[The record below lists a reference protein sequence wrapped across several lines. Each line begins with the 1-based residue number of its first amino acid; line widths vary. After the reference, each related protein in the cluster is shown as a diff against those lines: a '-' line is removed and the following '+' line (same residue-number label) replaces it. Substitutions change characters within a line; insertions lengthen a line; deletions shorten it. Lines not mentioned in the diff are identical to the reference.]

1 MKRYRHRSNC
11 GIVILFLMMTFSIFI
26 AQGMSLAK
34 EKKDSITKNQDTD
47 QDTYVIGS
55 GDTLSIQVWREP
67 NLSGNFTVRPDGK
80 ITFPLINDIK
90 ADGLTPLQL
99 KKVIEK
105 GLTKY
110 ISTPVVTVV
119 VSSAN
124 SKNIYVLGKVNSPG
138 KYPLIGP
145 TTVLQAL
152 AEAGGLAEWAKG
164 DDIVILRNENGKQI
178 KIEFDYDD
186 VSRGKHLEQNIFLK
200 PGDTIVVP

>member
-1 MKRYRHRSNC
+1 MERTAYMS
-11 GIVILFLMMTFSIFI
+11 VTVFFI
-26 AQGMSLAK
+26 AIFFLFSFASPALCDGKSN
-34 EKKDSITKNQDTD
+34 TKNRDD
-47 QDTYVIGS
+47 YVIGA
-55 GDTLSIQVWREP
+55 GDVLSIQVWREP

-80 ITFPLINDIK
+80 ITFPLLNDIK
-90 ADGLTPLQL
+90 ADGLSPLQL
-99 KKVIEK
+99 KKVIED

-119 VSSAN
+119 VSSAR

-138 KYPLIGP
+138 KYPLTGP

-164 DDIVILRNENGKQI
+164 DDIVILRNINGKQV

-186 VSRGKHLEQNIFLK
+186 VSRGKHLEQNILLK

>member
-1 MKRYRHRSNC
+1 MQESEKNSH
-11 GIVILFLMMTFSIFI
+11 ILFLLLVLILFLLQAGCAADRENGAI
-26 AQGMSLAK
+26 AGKRDIESTQGA
-34 EKKDSITKNQDTD
+34 
-47 QDTYVIGS
+47 YVIGA

-80 ITFPLINDIK
+80 ITFPLLNDVQ
-90 ADGLTPLQL
+90 AVGLTPLQL
-99 KKVIEK
+99 KQVIEK
-105 GLTKY
+105 GLAKY

-124 SKNIYVLGKVNSPG
+124 SKNIFVLGKVNSPG
-138 KYPLIGP
+138 KYPLTGP

-164 DDIVILRNENGKQI
+164 GDIVILRNENGKQV
-178 KIEFDYDD
+178 KIEFNYDD
-186 VSRGKHLEQNIFLK
+186 VSRGKHLEQNILLE

>member
-1 MKRYRHRSNC
+1 MKPFHMKNKIIFFCVSVVFFIFFVQ
-11 GIVILFLMMTFSIFI
+11 GVTF
-26 AQGMSLAK
+26 AEG
-34 EKKDSITKNQDTD
+34 KKVPGSVD
-47 QDTYVIGS
+47 QDTYVIGC

-80 ITFPLINDIK
+80 ITFPLLNDIK
-90 ADGLTPLQL
+90 ADGLSPLQL

-110 ISTPVVTVV
+110 IATPVVTVV

-124 SKNIYVLGKVNSPG
+124 SKNIFVLGKVNSPG
-138 KYPLIGP
+138 KYPLTGP

-164 DDIVILRNENGKQI
+164 DDIVILRNKNGKQV

>member
-1 MKRYRHRSNC
+1 MKKAAKQFLS
-11 GIVILFLMMTFSIFI
+11 ILFLSLLVCLFSTSVFC
-26 AQGMSLAK
+26 QGGGK
-34 EKKDSITKNQDTD
+34 NRQNQDE
-47 QDTYVIGS
+47 YVIGA
-55 GDTLSIQVWREP
+55 GDNLNIQVWREP

-80 ITFPLINDIK
+80 ITFPLLNDIK
-90 ADGLTPLQL
+90 AEGLTPIQL
-99 KKVIEK
+99 KKVIET
-105 GLTKY
+105 GLIKY

-119 VSSAN
+119 IAAAA
-124 SKNIYVLGKVNSPG
+124 SKNIFVLGKVNSPG
-138 KYPLIGP
+138 KYPLTGP

-164 DDIVILRNENGKQI
+164 DEIVILRTENGKQK

>member
-1 MKRYRHRSNC
+1 MERAVYKIVPAFLIIIFFLFSAALPVLGQGKSSN
-11 GIVILFLMMTFSIFI
+11 I
-26 AQGMSLAK
+26 
-34 EKKDSITKNQDTD
+34 KNRDD
-47 QDTYVIGS
+47 YVIGA
-55 GDTLSIQVWREP
+55 GDVLSIKVWREP

-80 ITFPLINDIK
+80 ITFPLLNDISTK
-90 ADGLTPLQL
+90 GLTPLHL

-105 GLTKY
+105 GLTKF

-119 VSSAN
+119 VASVN
-124 SKNIYVLGKVNSPG
+124 SKNIYVLGKVNTPG
-138 KYPLIGP
+138 KYPLTGP

-164 DDIVILRNENGKQI
+164 SDIVILRNENGKQV

-186 VSRGKHLEQNIFLK
+186 VSRGKHLEQNILLK